1 MSNDHDELASAYLD
15 GEVTDEEAARV
26 ESDPQLLDRVD
37 VLLQV
42 RLSSIPEPTPDPEI
56 KRRHLTAALDEFAT
70 LAPVRALPVQSKPRR
85 AQWLAAAAAG
95 IVVLGG
101 IGLGLRVAT
110 TGSGTDEDTAGA
122 ALSESLE
129 SSDRSA
135 AMTSAADAE
144 NESGDNDASEDAVA
158 DSSGGANGTE
168 EETDGTKAA
177 ESATAAPLA
186 PLFMNPLPSASEA
199 LVRAEAEGLVVA
211 GSEAIDPFGCTDLL
225 GLVGT
230 LVAVVTIESAD
241 DEAHLYVLGS
251 EPPYA
256 AHLLTAECVFLSSTP

>member
-42 RLSSIPEPTPDPEI
+42 RLSSLPEPTPDPEI

-122 ALSESLE
+122 ASSESLE

-158 DSSGGANGTE
+158 DSSGGADGTE
-168 EETDGTKAA
+168 EDAA
-177 ESATAAPLA
+177 GVESATAPAPAPL
-186 PLFMNPLPSASEA
+186 LMNPLPSASEA
-199 LVRAEAEGLVVA
+199 LVQAEAEGLVVA
-211 GSEAIDPFGCTDLL
+211 GSETIDRFGCTDLL

-251 EPPYA
+251 GPPYA
-256 AHLLTAECVFLSSTP
+256 AHLLTAECVILSSTP